1 MTTKLVTEYLG
12 LSKDQYSVAF
22 QSKLGRSEWLK
33 PSTTLRMEQMPKE
46 GIKDLVVICPSFVSD
61 CLETLEEIAIREK
74 ENFLA
79 AGGESFTFIPCMNT
93 QPRWVKAVAQLV
105 GNGIGN

>member
-1 MTTKLVTEYLG
+1 MPKE
-12 LSKDQYSVAF
+12 KYSVAF

-33 PSTTLRMEQMPKE
+33 PPTTLRMGQMPAE
-46 GIKDLVVICPSFVSD
+46 GIKNLAVVCPSFVSD

-74 ENFLA
+74 ENFLN

-93 QPRWVKAVAQLV
+93 NPVWVKAVVQL
-105 GNGIGN
+105 IS